1 MIKKK
6 IQNSHF
12 SEHTLQ
18 LECIAWFR
26 NEYERYKK
34 GCIVP
39 VVNELAYKRKDVVIK
54 EGCSDLIVF
63 LPGKVM
69 FFELKVRY
77 NDQQDNQIEFQSL
90 VEGLGYEYYL
100 SKTLHEFQTILLK
113 PPKTEPYINFK

>member
-6 IQNSHF
+6 IQNSYF

-26 NEYERYKK
+26 NEYERHKK

-54 EGCSDLIVF
+54 EGCADLIVF
-63 LPGKVM
+63 LPGKAI

-90 VEGLGYEYYL
+90 VEGLGYEYHL
-100 SKTLHEFQTILLK
+100 IRSLTTFQEL
-113 PPKTEPYINFK
+113 FQ

>member
-1 MIKKK
+1 MIQQKK
-6 IQNSHF
+6 IQNSRF

-34 GCIVP
+34 GFIVP
-39 VVNELAYKRKDVVIK
+39 VVNELAYKRKDVLIK

-63 LPGKVM
+63 LPGRAL

-77 NDQQDNQIEFQSL
+77 NTQQDNQIEFQKL
-90 VEGLGYEYYL
+90 VEGLGFNYFIAR
-100 SKTLHEFQTILLK
+100 STNEFKNILLK
-113 PPKTEPYINFK
+113 EQPTI